1 MEQKARSVEP
11 YQLINDENGYL
22 FITDNNVHY
31 ELSFVKDNPT
41 GDETPYS
48 ENLYAF
54 AFAPVNRKKN
64 PYDEKVMITII
75 EGIIRFLSDNQK
87 VLYFVYDISDGKGDV
102 RNRKFKKHITD
113 FKSDNIKLLQ
123 SEIKTND
130 SKSTF
135 YITMLFKSGNEYS
148 QDIINDFNSNMF
160 LLNNK

>member
-1 MEQKARSVEP
+1 
-11 YQLINDENGYL
+11 
-22 FITDNNVHY
+22 
-31 ELSFVKDNPT
+31 
-41 GDETPYS
+41 
-48 ENLYAF
+48 
-54 AFAPVNRKKN
+54 
-64 PYDEKVMITII
+64 MITII